1 MLTFGILHRCK
12 AYYSRIDKSNYADIK
27 FYLIILTSLIFR
39 DINIYIPFLVIFENL
54 VTSFSFMIAA
64 VMLAVF
70 PCMDYSSLY
79 ILKNVFTFTTTKI
92 DFVSLHL
99 ILSQA
104 IDFSFHKILLFSLF
118 PASVLSFSSS
128 YSITM
133 LDIFEPLITC
143 FVLH

>member
-27 FYLIILTSLIFR
+27 FNLIILTSLIFH

-64 VMLAVF
+64 AMLAVF

-79 ILKNVFTFTTTKI
+79 FLKNVFTFTTIKI
-92 DFVSLHL
+92 NFVSLDL
-99 ILSQA
+99 KLSQA
-104 IDFSFHKILLFSLF
+104 RFC
-118 PASVLSFSSS
+118 P
-128 YSITM
+128 
-133 LDIFEPLITC
+133 
-143 FVLH
+143 